1 MWLIS
6 LWGNLQPSK
15 FDDMFRAEKAL
26 SRVLAKYLDVRN
38 QVANLQGLEV
48 SKQKHFTCDILKDET
63 RQRKDN

>member
-1 MWLIS
+1 
-6 LWGNLQPSK
+6 
-15 FDDMFRAEKAL
+15 MFRAEKAL